1 MKNTYYTY
9 AWLREDKTP
18 YYIGKGI
25 ANRAYRPHRRGDT
38 YMSPPPKDRV
48 LFLKKNLTE
57 FDAYKHENYI
67 ISILGLKSEGGILIN
82 MSYGGEGSSGRKA
95 TEYCIQ
101 RSKEANLG
109 KTLTEEHKKK
119 VSQQV
124 SQRRWWNNGEVDKH
138 TIECPGD
145 GWILG
150 RLYSK
155 NRQITDE
162 FRKKCSQVHIG
173 KNVSNETRQK
183 IGNSKRGKKLTDE
196 HKKKIRQATKKLGL
210 IPPSAAGKK
219 WWTNGVSQ
227 KLCFE
232 CPGDGW
238 VRGRVQF
245 KKCPSSDA

>member
-9 AWLREDKTP
+9 AWLREDMTP
-18 YYIGKGI
+18 YYVGKGI
-25 ANRAYRPHRRGDT
+25 RNRAYCPHRRGDT

-48 LFLKKNLTE
+48 LFLKKNLSE
-57 FDAYKHENYI
+57 FDSYKHENYI

-82 MSYGGEGSSGRKA
+82 MSYGGEGSSGRKT

-101 RSKEANLG
+101 RSREANAG

-119 VSQQV
+119 IAGQV

-150 RLYSK
+150 RLFS
-155 NRQITDE
+155 
-162 FRKKCSQVHIG
+162 KKCEKYKTKEFAEKSRKNNLG
-173 KNVSNETRQK
+173 KVVSDET
-183 IGNSKRGKKLTDE
+183 
-196 HKKKIRQATKKLGL
+196 KKKQSVIRKGR
-210 IPPSAAGKK
+210 K
-219 WWTNGVSQ
+219 WWNNGIKT
-227 KLCFE
+227 KLSYE

-238 VRGRVQF
+238 VVGRPGHLL
-245 KKCPSSDA
+245 KCPTT

>member
-9 AWLREDKTP
+9 AWLRENMTP

-25 ANRAYRPHRRGDT
+25 NNRAYRSHKRGDV
-38 YMSPPPKDRV
+38 YMSPPPRDRV

-67 ISILGLKSEGGILIN
+67 ITILGLKSEGGILIN
-82 MSYGGEGSSGRKA
+82 MSYGGEGSSGRKT

-101 RSKEANLG
+101 RSREANAG

-119 VSQQV
+119 VAEQV

-145 GWILG
+145 GWVLG

-155 NRQITDE
+155 NRKITEE
-162 FRKKCSQVHIG
+162 FREKCSQASSGRIV
-173 KNVSNETRQK
+173 NEETRQK
-183 IGNSKRGKKLTDE
+183 ISNLKKGKKLTDD
-196 HKKKIRQATKKLGL
+196 HKKKIGEASKKLGL
-210 IPPSAAGKK
+210 KPPSSKGKK
-219 WWTNGVSQ
+219 WWNNTIIE

-238 VRGRVQF
+238 VRGR
-245 KKCPSSDA
+245 CPVVKVS